1 MVLIKYTRIHTET
14 HTAVQY
20 CMHCNP
26 CIESRVNG
34 VGFGLVLYM
43 SLVLSHTQTHTH
55 TAGIPASLSGS
66 CWDVRW
72 SQWHY
77 QSSAKPRG
85 SMCDLCCNSSI
96 NNGPVL
102 RMVPLPIHILGCLAT
117 MGLPKRGG
125 LLWWDY
131 TSVHLTAFCSFSV
144 SVIFQKLF
152 FSLADFLVLLSAAL
166 IRTITLFH
174 C

>member
-1 MVLIKYTRIHTET
+1 MYWIPGEWGGIWPGVVHVVSVVT
-14 HTAVQY
+14 HTD
-20 CMHCNP
+20 
-26 CIESRVNG
+26 
-34 VGFGLVLYM
+34 
-43 SLVLSHTQTHTH
+43 THTH
-55 TAGIPASLSGS
+55 TTGIPASLSGS

-131 TSVHLTAFCSFSV
+131 TSVHLTPFCSFSV